1 MEGETKR
8 PTPVRIALVTD
19 DGETISNHFG
29 QASAYRV
36 IQIEDGRRTDLG
48 TRPKAHHG
56 QGEHQ
61 PSLHGSML
69 EPIADCHVLIAGGMG
84 APAWEK
90 ARGAGLEVI
99 LAGGKIDEALTAY
112 ASGALASDERRLHQH
127 RH

>member
-48 TRPKAHHG
+48 TLPGVLPHH
-56 QGEHQ
+56 H
-61 PSLHGSML
+61 HL
-69 EPIADCHVLIAGGMG
+69 EQIA
-84 APAWEK
+84 P
-90 ARGAGLEVI
+90 VI
-99 LAGGKIDEALTAY
+99 WFV
-112 ASGALASDERRLHQH
+112 
-127 RH
+127 